1 MWLANALVVLGQ
13 PAVKRN
19 TECARDNVLLLCG
32 HVMQCPISVRRQYNI
47 YDILLIVCMTTPSIW
62 QQCMPSSLL
71 RWFSISDS
79 TLIHSCSMFMQPWY
93 TVSDICWRNT
103 FSKLYSPTYSLLKE
117 VEWFIMSS
125 LSCSHVQWT
134 LDYVLWYNVLLH
146 VNSSVYVIWAH
157 HVTHFLF
164 LAAAVNGQSHNDD
177 SLSQSCAVTL
187 QRAAIPSQELK
198 APVPSKSDKSSPTAA
213 GDHTTHIH

>member
-1 MWLANALVVLGQ
+1 MAYVLV
-13 PAVKRN
+13 
-19 TECARDNVLLLCG
+19 
-32 HVMQCPISVRRQYNI
+32 S
-47 YDILLIVCMTTPSIW
+47 ILLTVCMTTPSIW

-79 TLIHSCSMFMQPWY
+79 TLIRGCSMFMQPWY

-103 FSKLYSPTYSLLKE
+103 FSKLYSPTYSLLRE
-117 VEWFIMSS
+117 VEWFIMSSLSCS

-164 LAAAVNGQSHNDD
+164 LAAAVNGRSHNDD
-177 SLSQSCAVTL
+177 SSSQSPAVTL
-187 QRAAIPSQELK
+187 QKAAIPPQEMR
-198 APVPSKSDKSSPTAA
+198 APVPPKSNKSSPTPA
-213 GDHTTHIH
+213 GDHTTHIHSIH